1 MARRGDGMKDVVI
14 YQTDHGSINVT
25 VEQDNVWLSQKQM
38 SLLFDTSPDNIGLHL
53 KRIYSEGELDEMATT
68 EDSSVVQREG
78 RRHVTRQIK
87 HYNLDAIISV
97 GYRVNS
103 KKGVQFRQWAT
114 GVLRQHLLRGYTLNQ
129 KRFED
134 NARELE
140 KALLLIRKTAESPAL
155 SRESGKGLVDVVTS
169 YTRTF
174 LWLWRY
180 DEGLLTEPSGQEG
193 GVLPTIE
200 EARQIIALLRADLIH
215 RGEAGSLFGQERGDS
230 FLSILGNLDQSAFG
244 QPAYPTVEAKAAHLL
259 YFVIKNH
266 PFSDGNKRSAALL
279 FLDFLNRNGRLVRED
294 GTLVVNDVG
303 LAALA
308 LLVAE
313 SDPKDKDVL
322 IRLIMNMLAANLA
335 NPD

>member
-1 MARRGDGMKDVVI
+1 MKDVVI
-14 YQTDHGSINVT
+14 YQTDHGSIDVT
-25 VEQDNVWLSQKQM
+25 VEQDNVWLSQRQM
-38 SLLFDTSPDNIGLHL
+38 GELFETSPENILMHL
-53 KRIYSEGELDEMATT
+53 RNIYRENELGEEATAKNFL
-68 EDSSVVQREG
+68 VVQTEG
-78 RRHVTRQIK
+78 SRKVRRQVK
-87 HYNLDAIISV
+87 HYNLDAVISV

>member
-1 MARRGDGMKDVVI
+1 MKDVVI

-25 VEQDNVWLSQKQM
+25 VEQDNVWLSQRQM
-38 SLLFDTSPDNIGLHL
+38 GELFETSPENILMHL
-53 KRIYSEGELDEMATT
+53 RNIYRENELGEEATAKNFL
-68 EDSSVVQREG
+68 VVQTEG
-78 RRHVTRQIK
+78 SRQVRRQVK
-87 HYNLDAIISV
+87 HYNLDAVISV

>member
-1 MARRGDGMKDVVI
+1 MKDVVI
-14 YQTDHGSINVT
+14 YQTDHGSIDVT
-25 VEQDNVWLSQKQM
+25 VEQDNVWLSQRQM
-38 SLLFDTSPDNIGLHL
+38 GELFETSPENILMHL
-53 KRIYSEGELDEMATT
+53 RNIYRENELGEEATAKNFL
-68 EDSSVVQREG
+68 VVQTEG
-78 RRHVTRQIK
+78 IRQVRRQVK
-87 HYNLDAIISV
+87 HYNLDAVISV

-279 FLDFLNRNGRLVRED
+279 FLDFLNRNGRLMRED

>member
-1 MARRGDGMKDVVI
+1 MKDVVI
-14 YQTDHGSINVT
+14 FQTDRGSVEVT
-25 VEQDNVWLSQKQM
+25 VERDNVWLSQKQM
-38 SLLFDTSPDNIGLHL
+38 SLLFDTSTDNIGLHL
-53 KRIYSEGELDEMATT
+53 KRIYSEGELDEEATT
-68 EDSSVVQREG
+68 EESSVVQLEG
-78 RRHVTRQIK
+78 RRHVTRQVK
-87 HYNLDAIISV
+87 YYNLDAIISV

-103 KKGVQFRQWAT
+103 RKGVQFRQWAT
-114 GVLRQHLLRGYTLNQ
+114 GVLKQHLLQGYTLNQ

-140 KALLLIRKTAESPAL
+140 KALVLIRKTAESPAL
-155 SRESGKGLVDVVTS
+155 SMDSGKGLVDVVTR

-174 LWLWRY
+174 LWLQRY
-180 DEGLLTEPSGQEG
+180 DESLLTEPSGQEG
-193 GVLPTIE
+193 GILPTLE
-200 EARQIIALLRADLIH
+200 EARESIALLRSNLIN

-279 FLDFLNRNGRLVRED
+279 FLDFLNRNSRLMRED
-294 GTLVVNDVG
+294 GSPVVNDVG
-303 LAALA
+303 LVALA

-322 IRLIMNMLAANLA
+322 IRLIMNMLATNLSIE
-335 NPD
+335 D

>member
-14 YQTDHGSINVT
+14 YQTDHGSIDVT
-25 VEQDNVWLSQKQM
+25 VEQDNVWLSQRQM
-38 SLLFDTSPDNIGLHL
+38 GELFETSPENILMHL
-53 KRIYSEGELDEMATT
+53 RNIYRENELGEEATAKNFL
-68 EDSSVVQREG
+68 VVQTEG
-78 RRHVTRQIK
+78 SRKVRRQVK
-87 HYNLDAIISV
+87 HYNLDAVISV

-155 SRESGKGLVDVVTS
+155 SRESGKGLVDVATS

>member
-1 MARRGDGMKDVVI
+1 MKDVVI

-25 VEQDNVWLSQKQM
+25 VEQDNVWLSQRQM
-38 SLLFDTSPDNIGLHL
+38 GELFETSPENILMHL
-53 KRIYSEGELDEMATT
+53 RNIYRENELGEEATAKNFL
-68 EDSSVVQREG
+68 VVQTEG
-78 RRHVTRQIK
+78 SRKVRRQVK
-87 HYNLDAIISV
+87 HYNLDAVISV

-244 QPAYPTVEAKAAHLL
+244 QPAYPTVEAKAANLL

-279 FLDFLNRNGRLVRED
+279 FLDFLNRNGRLMRED
-294 GTLVVNDVG
+294 GTLVVNDMG

>member
-1 MARRGDGMKDVVI
+1 MKDIVI
-14 YQTDHGSINVT
+14 YQTDRGSVEVA
-25 VEQDNVWLSQKQM
+25 VEQENVWLSQKQM
-38 SLLFDTSPDNIGLHL
+38 SLLFDTSTDNIGLHL
-53 KRIYSEGELDEMATT
+53 KRIYSEGELDEVSTT
-68 EDSSVVQREG
+68 EESSVVQLEG
-78 RRHVTRQIK
+78 RRHVTRQVK

-103 KKGVQFRQWAT
+103 KKGVQFRQWAS
-114 GVLRQHLLRGYTLNQ
+114 GVLKQHLLRGYTVNQ

-140 KALLLIRKTAESPAL
+140 KALLLIQKTAESPAL
-155 SRESGKGLVDVVTS
+155 SMESGRGLVDVVTH
-169 YTRTF
+169 YARTF
-174 LWLWRY
+174 LWLQRY
-180 DEGLLTEPSGQEG
+180 DEGLLMEPSGQAG

-200 EARQIIALLRADLIH
+200 EARQSIATLRTDLIS
-215 RGEAGSLFGQERGDS
+215 RGEAGNLFGQERGDS

-244 QPAYPTVEAKAAHLL
+244 EPAYPTVEAKAAHLL
-259 YFVIKNH
+259 YFIIKNH

-279 FLDFLNRNGRLVRED
+279 FLSFLNRNGRLMRED
-294 GTLVVNDVG
+294 GNPVVNDVG

-322 IRLIMNMLAANLA
+322 VRLIMNMLAMNHS
-335 NPD
+335 NED

>member
-1 MARRGDGMKDVVI
+1 MKDVVI
-14 YQTDHGSINVT
+14 YQSDRGSIEVT
-25 VEQDNVWLSQKQM
+25 VDRDNVWLSQKQM

-53 KRIYSEGELDEMATT
+53 KKIYSEGELDEEATT
-68 EDSSVVQREG
+68 EESSVVRLEG

-103 KKGVQFRQWAT
+103 KKGVQFRQWST
-114 GVLRQHLLRGYTLNQ
+114 GVLKKHLLQGYTLNQ

-155 SRESGKGLVDVVTS
+155 STESGKGLLDVVTR

-174 LWLWRY
+174 LWLERY
-180 DEGLLTEPSGQEG
+180 DEGLLSEPSGQEG
-193 GVLPTIE
+193 GVLPTPE
-200 EARQIIALLRADLIH
+200 EARQSIALLKGELIK
-215 RGEAGSLFGQERGDS
+215 RGEAGNLFGQERGDG
-230 FLSILGNLDQSAFG
+230 FLSILGNLEQSVFG
-244 QPAYPTVEAKAAHLL
+244 QPAYPTVEARAAHLL

-279 FLDFLNRNGRLVRED
+279 FLDFLNRNGRLIKED
-294 GTLVVNDVG
+294 GTPVVNDVG

-322 IRLIMNMLAANLA
+322 IHLIMNMLAECVAQA
-335 NPD
+335 P

>member
-1 MARRGDGMKDVVI
+1 MKDVVI
-14 YQTDHGSINVT
+14 YQTDHGSIDVT
-25 VEQDNVWLSQKQM
+25 VEQDNVWLSQRQM
-38 SLLFDTSPDNIGLHL
+38 GELFETSPENILMHL
-53 KRIYSEGELDEMATT
+53 RNIYRENELGEEATAKNFL
-68 EDSSVVQREG
+68 VVQTEG
-78 RRHVTRQIK
+78 SRKVRRQVK
-87 HYNLDAIISV
+87 HYNLDAVISV

-155 SRESGKGLVDVVTS
+155 SRESGKGLVDVATS

>member
-14 YQTDHGSINVT
+14 YQTDHGSIDVT
-25 VEQDNVWLSQKQM
+25 VEQDNVWLSQRQM
-38 SLLFDTSPDNIGLHL
+38 GELFETSPENILMHL
-53 KRIYSEGELDEMATT
+53 RNICRENELGEEATAKNFL
-68 EDSSVVQREG
+68 VVQTEG
-78 RRHVTRQIK
+78 SRKVRRQVK
-87 HYNLDAIISV
+87 HYNLDAVISV

-155 SRESGKGLVDVVTS
+155 STESGKGLVDVATS

-200 EARQIIALLRADLIH
+200 EARQSIALLRADLIH